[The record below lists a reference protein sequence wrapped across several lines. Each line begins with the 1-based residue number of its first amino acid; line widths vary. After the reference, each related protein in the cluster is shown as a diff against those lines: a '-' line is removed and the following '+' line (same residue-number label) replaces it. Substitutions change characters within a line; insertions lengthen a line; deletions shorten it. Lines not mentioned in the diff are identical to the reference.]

1 MYRCKNWTIKK
12 AEHWRTD
19 AFELWCEKRLL
30 RVNCKEIKPVHPK
43 GNQLWRFIWRTSVL
57 KLKLHYFGHLMQ
69 KVNPLEKTQ
78 ILGKIKVG
86 RRKGWQRIRW
96 LDGITYSMDMS
107 LSKLWEIVNDR
118 EAWSA
123 AVHGVTKS
131 QRWFRDCTMIT
142 MHTYIYC
149 SSIHNSQ
156 DMETA
161 EMPINIWTEAWFLII
176 CWQFL
181 LNFCYYLFS
190 IFSEIECVVIC
201 LE

>member
-1 MYRCKNWTIKK
+1 M
-12 AEHWRTD
+12 
-19 AFELWCEKRLL
+19 
-30 RVNCKEIKPVHPK
+30 NCKEIKPVHPK
-43 GNQLWRFIWRTSVL
+43 GNKLWRFIWRTSML

-78 ILGKIKVG
+78 MLGKIKVG

-96 LDGITYSMDMS
+96 LDGITYSTDMS

-131 QRWFRDCTMIT
+131 QRRFRDCTMIT

-156 DMETA
+156 GMETA

-181 LNFCYYLFS
+181 LNFCHYLFRV
-190 IFSEIECVVIC
+190 FSDIECVVIC
-201 LE
+201 LEYQIQFTIKN

>member
-1 MYRCKNWTIKK
+1 M
-12 AEHWRTD
+12 
-19 AFELWCEKRLL
+19 
-30 RVNCKEIKPVHPK
+30 NCKEIKPVHPK
-43 GNQLWRFIWRTSVL
+43 GNKLWRFIWRTSML

-78 ILGKIKVG
+78 MLGKIKVG

-96 LDGITYSMDMS
+96 LDGITYSTDMS

-131 QRWFRDCTMIT
+131 QRRFRDCTMIT

-161 EMPINIWTEAWFLII
+161 EMPINIWTEAWFFNNMLTIFAE
-176 CWQFL
+176 FL
-181 LNFCYYLFS
+181 LLPFQS
-190 IFSEIECVVIC
+190 IFRDRMCGDLFRVADTVHN
-201 LE
+201 